1 MSEHE
6 DRQRLKAL
14 FDEAFSREGGERDML
29 LEKIVDGIMKISR
42 GPSSLEYSDPLPSDQ
57 SEHRRPML
65 EKVVQVSSGNKMIL
79 RLPEKHVKATK
90 KATAKAAKKNA

>member
-1 MSEHE
+1 MSESE

-14 FDEAFSREGGERDML
+14 FDEAFSREEGERDML

-42 GPSSLEYSDPLPSDQ
+42 SDSLEYGDSLPSDQ
-57 SEHRRPML
+57 NEHRRPML

-79 RLPEKHVKATK
+79 RLPEKYVKAAK
-90 KATAKAAKKNA
+90 KAAAKAAKKKA